1 MANADYESEK
11 LAKRIEPHHLF
22 TIGFGTIVGVGWMI
36 VAGGWLADAG
46 AVGATIAFA
55 IGGFV
60 MLLIA
65 LCYAELGMLYP
76 QSGGEVV
83 YLYESFG
90 PFTAYVAG
98 WLLTL
103 IYVSIT
109 AFEAIATAWI
119 IDVLVPGF
127 GGPRLY
133 TLAGSDVHLN
143 ALLLGLAGMAGL
155 CYANFRGGGTVARLQ
170 DLLTLVF
177 AGASIL
183 FILSGIAG
191 GSLQNAQ
198 PLIRPGASGWMLGG
212 IIAVLVT
219 VPVWYGGFNAVP
231 QALGEVVDVKKRGI
245 LVRGL
250 GFALLS
256 AGIFYVG
263 VIFAT
268 AMAAPPGALSS
279 AELPVAAALFNL
291 FESPWPGR
299 LVLIAGLLG
308 IVTSWNA
315 MFFSAARVL
324 FALSR
329 ARIVPLAFSRV
340 HARFGSPGFA
350 VVFVGVVGGIGV
362 FAGRGMVEPI
372 INTVGI
378 CLSTVYVFVC
388 LGLLRLRRT
397 QGDLPRPYEVPGF
410 PWLPRIAM
418 ACATLILAL
427 ALVQPWLN
435 SDLLVPLEWRIL
447 ASWGL
452 LGAIVWRAA
461 KPLRESITEA
471 ERRRHIHVR

>member
-155 CYANFRGGGTVARLQ
+155 CYANFG
-170 DLLTLVF
+170 
-177 AGASIL
+177 
-183 FILSGIAG
+183 
-191 GSLQNAQ
+191 
-198 PLIRPGASGWMLGG
+198 
-212 IIAVLVT
+212 
-219 VPVWYGGFNAVP
+219 
-231 QALGEVVDVKKRGI
+231 
-245 LVRGL
+245 
-250 GFALLS
+250 
-256 AGIFYVG
+256 
-263 VIFAT
+263 
-268 AMAAPPGALSS
+268 
-279 AELPVAAALFNL
+279 AAA
-291 FESPWPGR
+291 PWPGCR
-299 LVLIAGLLG
+299 TFLPWCSLAPQ
-308 IVTSWNA
+308 SC
-315 MFFSAARVL
+315 SSSPESPAA
-324 FALSR
+324 ASR
-329 ARIVPLAFSRV
+329 TPNR
-340 HARFGSPGFA
+340 
-350 VVFVGVVGGIGV
+350 
-362 FAGRGMVEPI
+362 
-372 INTVGI
+372 
-378 CLSTVYVFVC
+378 
-388 LGLLRLRRT
+388 
-397 QGDLPRPYEVPGF
+397 
-410 PWLPRIAM
+410 
-418 ACATLILAL
+418 
-427 ALVQPWLN
+427 
-435 SDLLVPLEWRIL
+435 
-447 ASWGL
+447 
-452 LGAIVWRAA
+452 
-461 KPLRESITEA
+461 
-471 ERRRHIHVR
+471 

>member
-1 MANADYESEK
+1 MASANYKSEK
-11 LAKRIEPHHLF
+11 LAKRIKPHHLF

-36 VAGGWLADAG
+36 VAGGWVADAG
-46 AVGATIAFA
+46 PVGAALAFA
-55 IGGFV
+55 IGGFAV
-60 MLLIA
+60 LLIA

-83 YLYESFG
+83 YLYEGFG
-90 PFTAYVAG
+90 PLTAYLAG

-103 IYVSIT
+103 FYVSIT
-109 AFEAIATAWI
+109 AFEAIAAAWI
-119 IDVLVPGF
+119 VDVLVPGI

-155 CYANFRGGGTVARLQ
+155 CYANFRGGGAAARLQ
-170 DLLTLVF
+170 DFLTLVF

-191 GSLQNAQ
+191 GSLENAE

-212 IIAVLVT
+212 IAAVLVT
-219 VPVWYGGFNAVP
+219 VPVWYGGFNTVP
-231 QALGEVVDVKKRGI
+231 QALGEVIDIARPGI

-256 AGIFYVG
+256 AGIFYIG

-268 AMAAPPGALSS
+268 SMASPPGSIPS
-279 AELPVAAALFNL
+279 AELPVAAAMFNL
-291 FESPWPGR
+291 FDSPWPGR

-329 ARIVPLAFSRV
+329 ARIIPPAFSRV
-340 HARFGSPGFA
+340 HPRFGSPGFA
-350 VVFVGVVGGIGV
+350 VVFVGVVGGFGV

-378 CLSTVYVFVC
+378 CLSAVYLFVC

-397 QGDLPRPYEVPGF
+397 QGELARPYEVPGF
-410 PWLPRIAM
+410 PWLPRIAT
-418 ACATLILAL
+418 ACAALILAL

-435 SDLLVPLEWRIL
+435 SDYRIPIEWRIL
-447 ASWGL
+447 VTWGL
-452 LGAIVWRAA
+452 LGIVVWRVA

-471 ERRRHIHVR
+471 ERRKHIHVR

>member
-1 MANADYESEK
+1 M
-11 LAKRIEPHHLF
+11 
-22 TIGFGTIVGVGWMI
+22 
-36 VAGGWLADAG
+36 
-46 AVGATIAFA
+46 
-55 IGGFV
+55 
-60 MLLIA
+60 
-65 LCYAELGMLYP
+65 
-76 QSGGEVV
+76 
-83 YLYESFG
+83 
-90 PFTAYVAG
+90 
-98 WLLTL
+98 
-103 IYVSIT
+103 
-109 AFEAIATAWI
+109 
-119 IDVLVPGF
+119 
-127 GGPRLY
+127 
-133 TLAGSDVHLN
+133 
-143 ALLLGLAGMAGL
+143 
-155 CYANFRGGGTVARLQ
+155 
-170 DLLTLVF
+170 
-177 AGASIL
+177 
-183 FILSGIAG
+183 LSGIAG